1 MTKKI
6 PYTSILTN
14 PTTGGIMASF
24 ASLGDIIIAE
34 PSALIGFAGPR
45 VIKENAHQNLPAC
58 FQTSEFLLEHGLID
72 QVVDSIF
79 FKIFWIW
86 PQSLYKKILV
96 ILSTNQISL
105 IHDQLSNL
113 NKRKSRKS
121 LMTLVISF
129 LVMRYFYFLR
139 YMDKI
144 PIGTYLS
151 MMFSKK
157 INMR

>member
-24 ASLGDIIIAE
+24 ASLGDMIIAE

-45 VIKENAHQNLPAC
+45 VIKENAHQNLPAG

-144 PIGTYLS
+144 PIGIDLS

>member
-1 MTKKI
+1 MAKKI

-96 ILSTNQISL
+96 I
-105 IHDQLSNL
+105 
-113 NKRKSRKS
+113 
-121 LMTLVISF
+121 
-129 LVMRYFYFLR
+129 
-139 YMDKI
+139 
-144 PIGTYLS
+144 
-151 MMFSKK
+151 
-157 INMR
+157 

>member
-45 VIKENAHQNLPAC
+45 VIKENAHQNLPAG

-72 QVVDSIF
+72 KVVDRLKMKDMIGF
-79 FKIFWIW
+79 
-86 PQSLYKKILV
+86 
-96 ILSTNQISL
+96 
-105 IHDQLSNL
+105 
-113 NKRKSRKS
+113 
-121 LMTLVISF
+121 
-129 LVMRYFYFLR
+129 FLR
-139 YMDKI
+139 SFGYGLKAC
-144 PIGTYLS
+144 T
-151 MMFSKK
+151 KK
-157 INMR
+157 FW

>member
-24 ASLGDIIIAE
+24 ASLGDMIIAE

-72 QVVDSIF
+72 QVVDGLKMKDMIGF
-79 FKIFWIW
+79 
-86 PQSLYKKILV
+86 
-96 ILSTNQISL
+96 
-105 IHDQLSNL
+105 
-113 NKRKSRKS
+113 
-121 LMTLVISF
+121 
-129 LVMRYFYFLR
+129 FLR
-139 YMDKI
+139 SFGYGLKAC
-144 PIGTYLS
+144 T
-151 MMFSKK
+151 KK
-157 INMR
+157 FW

>member
-24 ASLGDIIIAE
+24 ASLGDMIIAE

-45 VIKENAHQNLPAC
+45 VIKENAHQNLPAG

-144 PIGTYLS
+144 PIGTDLS